1 MMIPDTDILQVN
13 KIFTSPVKLK
23 NFLKENSIYLKKYL
37 GQNFLVDYNIIKKI
51 IDSMGFKSDDIILEI
66 GAGIG
71 NVTIFYIQN
80 IKFAILIEKDKGLV
94 KILNKIIPED
104 KAKILHTDFLKID
117 LNKLLLNNFRPKL
130 FSNLPYNVAS
140 RIIFKIIDNI
150 NFFDE
155 IYLMVPEILFEK
167 MRASSGSKNWT
178 RFSVYFQTFAKAYK
192 LFKVGRN
199 SFFPI
204 PEIDSVFLKIV
215 KLNEP
220 LIPFE
225 KKEDFKNFLKLFF
238 SKRRKKLK
246 NIIKDEEKFEIDL
259 NKRPEDIEIQ
269 EIIKIFNLKT

>member
-140 RIIFKIIDNI
+140 QIIFKIIDNI